1 MERSNEYDN
10 QTRQNEKPI
19 IHINYEI
26 EVDQIMEEKEFPSL
40 QIEISKIQDYVKKLM
55 KKRLNTF
62 WNNYKFKEKNDI
74 FIIKMPYV
82 SFLLC

>member
-40 QIEISKIQDYVKKLM
+40 QIEISKVS
-55 KKRLNTF
+55 RLCEETDE
-62 WNNYKFKEKNDI
+62 EK
-74 FIIKMPYV
+74 IKHI
-82 SFLLC
+82 LEQLQI

>member
-1 MERSNEYDN
+1 MERLNEYDN
-10 QTRQNEKPI
+10 QTMQNEKPI

-26 EVDQIMEEKEFPSL
+26 EFDQIMEEKEIQACKLKLVEF
-40 QIEISKIQDYVKKLM
+40 QDYVKKLM

-74 FIIKMPYV
+74 FIIKVPYV

>member
-62 WNNYKFKEKNDI
+62 WNNYKFKEKNGI
-74 FIIKMPYV
+74 FIIKMSYV